1 MTNLPFSSASPPLLV
16 KLARIV
22 GAHAVSALESDRFA
36 YSRDCW
42 PRDLIQMRA
51 GMIPAS
57 PACIV
62 WPETAE
68 EVSKILLLASELGI
82 PVVPYG
88 AGSGVCGGA
97 RPVDGGITIDF
108 KRMKSIRQIDEVNL
122 TAEVETGIIGERLER
137 RLNQRGYTLGH
148 FPSSIVCSTL
158 GGWLAA
164 RSAGQTSTFY
174 GKIEDMV
181 LGLET
186 VSPGRVR
193 KLTSAPRAGLS
204 VDYNA
209 LMMGSEGVFGAITAA
224 TLRIHPFPESR
235 LFRGFRF
242 PNVQAG
248 ITAIRKMLRV
258 GLKPAVVRLYDALD
272 TFIGRGH
279 GKGGSSDE
287 SSDAVSFESISK
299 IVASRFPTEKLTG
312 NGLGR
317 RLAQAMIRKTVSTV
331 VGTPLLLNR
340 AIDALPEQCL
350 LILGFE
356 GQSGLIRSEMDLGIS
371 LCTELGAEDL
381 GEEPGLHW
389 LANRHNVSYKQ
400 SKAYASGVFTDT
412 MEVAANW
419 ERLLPVYQSVRRAIS
434 KEAFVMAHFSHAYPD
449 GCSIYFTF
457 AGAAENPRDPN
468 TILERY
474 DRIWAAALPAA
485 NDAGGTV
492 SHHHGIGILKA
503 HAMEKEHGRGG
514 MTVLR
519 ALKAGFDP
527 QAILNP
533 GKLGLEA
540 KKVRRNYSFHT
551 KVKSRKVLPEEIHAA
566 VGASNIVKKGGRTSI
581 RPTDESSLAAV
592 LREANRRQVT
602 VSNDQTGF
610 RSPMGS
616 LHLDLSGM
624 NGVVRLSK
632 KSLFV
637 EAEAGITVHELENVL
652 RKQGLTL
659 GHVHPRCLS
668 RSIGAGLAFNTLVR
682 RANGFGDLGGVC
694 IAVRGLLCDGTVVE
708 TRPVPRSAAGPE
720 LDRAFIG
727 GAGRWGVMTRAVL
740 RVVKLPKLT
749 KAIGYKFER
758 ADMAIKFGRRVSKT
772 HLGIGAAR
780 ILHRDNHWHALHVLH
795 AQHEQLM
802 KVRQNHIAAL
812 ASECGGEVLE
822 TSEAAVTGG
831 RFDAVVEL
839 AAKWDTAED
848 LYKEVMEAGAEEAW
862 LDFMTAQGMTLV
874 VRIPDRAVR
883 QAIVDLAAR
892 RDTMVLS
899 GARIYETS
907 DELSKSLN
915 SPAYADIGATISAC
929 IDPSGMFKGRQ
940 S

>member
-1 MTNLPFSSASPPLLV
+1 
-16 KLARIV
+16 
-22 GAHAVSALESDRFA
+22 
-36 YSRDCW
+36 
-42 PRDLIQMRA
+42 
-51 GMIPAS
+51 MIPAS

-108 KRMKSIRQIDEVNL
+108 KRMKAIRRIDEINL

-137 RLNQRGYTLGH
+137 RLNQKGYTLGH

-186 VSPGRVR
+186 ASPGRVR
-193 KLTSAPRAGLS
+193 RLISAPRPGLS
-204 VDYNA
+204 TNYNS
-209 LMMGSEGVFGAITAA
+209 LMLGSEGVFGAITAA

-235 LFRGFRF
+235 LYRGFRF
-242 PNVQAG
+242 RDVNAG
-248 ITAIRKMLRV
+248 IDAIRKMLRS

-272 TFIGRGH
+272 TFIGRGQSKA
-279 GKGGSSDE
+279 GDADNGSE
-287 SSDAVSFESISK
+287 SLSFEAVSK
-299 IVASRFPTEKLTG
+299 LLKARLPTDKLTE
-312 NGLGR
+312 NRFGR
-317 RLAQAMIRKTVSTV
+317 RLAQAMIRKTVSAV

-356 GQSGLIRSEMDLGIS
+356 GQSGLIRAEMDLGIS
-371 LCTELGAEDL
+371 LCTSLGAEDL
-381 GEEPGLHW
+381 GEGPGLHW

-419 ERLLPVYQSVRRAIS
+419 ERLMPVYQSVRRAIS

-457 AGAAENPRDPN
+457 AGAAEDPRDPN

-474 DRIWAAALPAA
+474 DRIWASALPAA

-492 SHHHGIGILKA
+492 SHHHGVGILKSK
-503 HAMEKEHGRGG
+503 AMAKEHGLGG
-514 MTVLR
+514 MRVLE

-533 GKLGLEA
+533 GKLGLEPKRA
-540 KKVRRNYSFHT
+540 RRKYSSQ
-551 KVKSRKVLPEEIHAA
+551 SRGSENRVLPEEIQAA
-566 VGASNIVKKGGRTSI
+566 VGASNVIRKAGRTSI
-581 RPTDESSLAAV
+581 RPVDESSLAAV

-602 VSNDQTGF
+602 VSSDQTGF

-616 LHLDLSGM
+616 LHLDLSGLS
-624 NGVVRLSK
+624 GVVRLSK

-637 EAEAGITVHELENVL
+637 EVEAGITVHELETIL
-652 RKQGLTL
+652 RRHNLTL
-659 GHVHPRCLS
+659 GHIHPRCLS
-668 RSIGAGLAFNTLVR
+668 RSIGAGLAFNTFVR
-682 RANGFGDLGGVC
+682 RANGFGDLDDLC
-694 IAVRGLLCDGTVVE
+694 IAVKGLLADGTAVE
-708 TRPVPRSAAGPE
+708 TRPVPRSAMGPE
-720 LDRAFIG
+720 IDRAFIG

-740 RVVKLPKLT
+740 RLVKLPRFT
-749 KAIGYKFER
+749 ENIGYRFRHVNE
-758 ADMAIKFGRRVSKT
+758 AINFGRRVSKT

-780 ILHRDNHWHALHVLH
+780 ILCAENGWHVLYVIH
-795 AQHEQLM
+795 AQDEHLM
-802 KVRQNHIAAL
+802 TTRLNHISAL
-812 ASECGGEVLE
+812 ASECNGEGIT
-822 TSEAAVTGG
+822 TSESTVTGG
-831 RFDAVVEL
+831 KFDAVVEL
-839 AAKWDTAED
+839 ASSWNEVEE
-848 LYKEVMEAGAEEAW
+848 LYEAVMAAGAEEAW
-862 LDFMTAQGMTLV
+862 LDFITAQGMTLV
-874 VRIPDRAVR
+874 VRIPDRSVR
-883 QAIVDLAAR
+883 QAVLDLAVKR
-892 RDTMVLS
+892 NVIVLS
-899 GARIYETS
+899 GTRIYQISGE
-907 DELSKSLN
+907 EN
-915 SPAYADIGATISAC
+915 QSPITLEYADIGATISAC
-929 IDPSGMFKGRQ
+929 IDPGGMFKGRQ